1 MDKLEYN
8 IEYNI
13 NDTFFYEN
21 DKLIVIEI
29 QNSYECDN
37 CYFLVQKN
45 NNKICKDENMRCTSR
60 RDKKQVIFKLD
71 LKYLRKLKLEKL
83 NGNLKI

>member
-1 MDKLEYN
+1 MDKL
-8 IEYNI
+8 EYNI

-37 CYFLVQKN
+37 CYFFEQKN
-45 NNKICKDENMRCTSR
+45 NNKICKDENIRCTSR

>member
-1 MDKLEYN
+1 MDKL
-8 IEYNI
+8 EYNI

-21 DKLIVIEI
+21 DKLIVIE
-29 QNSYECDN
+29 SYECDN
-37 CYFLVQKN
+37 CYFFVQKN